1 MENNITPTIVET
13 EAGKTYAW
21 CSCGQ
26 SKNMPYCDGAHKGVE
41 GHSGP
46 VLQTMTESGK
56 VAICACG
63 KSANSVYCD
72 GSHKPKQ

>member
-1 MENNITPTIVET
+1 MNNAPIIVET
-13 EAGKTYAW
+13 EAGTTYAW

-26 SKNMPYCDGAHKGVE
+26 SKNMPYCDGSHKE
-41 GHSGP
+41 IDGHGGP
-46 VLQTMTESGK
+46 VVQTMTESTK

-72 GSHKPKQ
+72 GSHKSQQ